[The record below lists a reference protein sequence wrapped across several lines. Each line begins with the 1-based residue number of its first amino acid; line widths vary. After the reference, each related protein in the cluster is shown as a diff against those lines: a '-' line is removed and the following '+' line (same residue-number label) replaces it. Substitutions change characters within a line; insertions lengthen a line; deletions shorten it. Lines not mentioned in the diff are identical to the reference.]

1 MKAFVIGDKSVVL
14 GFRLVGIKGDP
25 VSDKN
30 EALDALK
37 KAVSMKDVGI
47 ILVTDDFSSQ
57 IQNMIDTIRSKSAT
71 PMIVEIPKRLEA
83 VGGPTSAQ
91 KLMQEIMRIRV

>member
-1 MKAFVIGDKSVVL
+1 MKAFVIGDKSVVT
-14 GFRLVGIKGDP
+14 GFRFVGIRGEA
-25 VSDKN
+25 VSSKN

-37 KAVSMKDVGI
+37 KAVAMEDIKI

-57 IQNMIDTIRSKSAT
+57 IQNTIDATRSKSSA
-71 PMIVEIPKRLEA
+71 PMIVEIPARLETG
-83 VGGPTSAQ
+83 GGPTSTQ

>member
-14 GFRLVGIKGDP
+14 GFRFVGISGET

-37 KAVSMKDVGI
+37 KAVTMEDVEI

-57 IQNMIDTIRSKSAT
+57 IQNTIDTIRSKSTT
-71 PMIVEIPKRLEA
+71 PMIVEIPTRLEA
-83 VGGPTSAQ
+83 TGGPTSTQ
-91 KLMQEIMRIRV
+91 KLMKEIMRIRV